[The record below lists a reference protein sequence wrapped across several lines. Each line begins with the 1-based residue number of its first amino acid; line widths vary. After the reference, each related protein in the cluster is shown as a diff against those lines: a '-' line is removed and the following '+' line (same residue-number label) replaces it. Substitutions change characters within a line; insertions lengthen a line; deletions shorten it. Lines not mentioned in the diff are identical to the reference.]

1 MNRQTTGA
9 QSLLR
14 GLMILSLASGC
25 APAPTLPAVDPAGD
39 GHPKLVDNPQWAIEA
54 APNAAARLLPVG
66 TDYRV
71 ELASDGML
79 AAALV
84 GPDWRI
90 LGSMAIADGTG
101 PRDSPGV
108 RVEIEDLDGQ
118 PLRIEAWSSAGAL
131 HGQAFVGRR
140 SVAWRVRQE
149 PDGSL
154 AGERWSPPQRD
165 AIDELLALQ
174 RARALGA
181 DLGELAIGLSNGCE
195 LAERIALAELALELS
210 IRAWAG
216 HGRSRLPTIT
226 VEDDPCPL

>member
-1 MNRQTTGA
+1 MDREHAGA
-9 QSLLR
+9 QQLLR
-14 GLMILSLASGC
+14 GLIILSLASGC
-25 APAPTLPAVDPAGD
+25 ARPPMVPAVEPAVGLD
-39 GHPKLVDNPQWAIEA
+39 GGPQWAIEA
-54 APNAAARLLPVG
+54 APAAAARLLPVG

-71 ELASDGML
+71 VLASDGML
-79 AAALV
+79 AAVLI
-84 GPDWRI
+84 GSDWRT
-90 LGSMAIADGTG
+90 LGRIAIADGMG

-108 RVEIEDLDGQ
+108 RVEIEDVDGR
-118 PLRIEAWSSAGAL
+118 PLWIEAWSSAGAL
-131 HGQAFVGRR
+131 HGQAFVGGR

-165 AIDELLALQ
+165 AIEELLALQ

-181 DLGELAIGLSNGCE
+181 DLSELATELSNGCE

-216 HGRSRLPTIT
+216 HGRSHLPTIT
-226 VEDDPCPL
+226 VTDDPCPL